1 MQNAMFKITVN
12 TTAFTLSFEIGA
24 CAALATYSAKT
35 VCKAD
40 NSVNDFS
47 LSMIPLDYSNH
58 VNSSKNTP

>member
-24 CAALATYSAKT
+24 CAALATYSAQT
-35 VCKAD
+35 
-40 NSVNDFS
+40 VNDFS
-47 LSMIPLDYSNH
+47 LSMIPLDYTNH